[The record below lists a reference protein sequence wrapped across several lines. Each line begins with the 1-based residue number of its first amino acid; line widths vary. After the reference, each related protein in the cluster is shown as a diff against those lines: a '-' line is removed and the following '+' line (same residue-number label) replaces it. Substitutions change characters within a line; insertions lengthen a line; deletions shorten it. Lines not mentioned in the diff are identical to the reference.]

1 VLFFDFWKLNHAW
14 NASVAFGATRVVDAG
29 VEAHYGRANA
39 ESTIV

>member
-14 NASVAFGATRVVDAG
+14 NASVAFGAGAEPQFDW
-29 VEAHYGRANA
+29 ANA

>member
-14 NASVAFGATRVVDAG
+14 NASVAFGATDAG
-29 VEAHYGRANA
+29 AEPHYDWANA